1 MKKGLVV
8 LVLSVFLAGGVFAS
22 PFQPFQRSAG
32 GGFLF
37 DFGVNVLNVDNP
49 SYPDD
54 DDYFNVINMG
64 FGAWGFF
71 DITFAELSIA
81 VMGGPSSLGFYLS
94 SISGS
99 FVALDFSLLGKLPFS
114 VGRYSA
120 FFPLFGI
127 GYNLV
132 LSATYD
138 GNSFNSPSHLSTFR
152 LQFGLGADF
161 GLSETMF
168 IRTSLL
174 GAYRFAPR
182 YLNDIA
188 DIVERLH
195 DASTDTYGFGVTFK
209 LGIGFRL

>member
-22 PFQPFQRSAG
+22 PFQQPIQLSTG

-37 DFGVNVLNVDNP
+37 DMGINNLDINAPLGAGGVYDVRNL
-49 SYPDD
+49 
-54 DDYFNVINMG
+54 G

-81 VMGGPSSLGFYLS
+81 VMGGYSGLGFLVGDVD
-94 SISGS
+94 GS
-99 FVALDFSLLGKLPFS
+99 FVALDFSLLGKLPIS
-114 VGRYSA
+114 VGRHSA
-120 FFPLFGI
+120 FFPLLGI

-132 LSATYD
+132 LAADYD
-138 GNSFNSPSHLSTFR
+138 GFSFNNPSELSTFR

-161 GLSETMF
+161 GISQTIF

-182 YLNDIA
+182 YLRDIA
-188 DIVERLH
+188 DIAERVPGI
-195 DASTDTYGFGVTFK
+195 STDTSGFGGTFK
-209 LGIGFRL
+209 IGIGFRL

>member
-22 PFQPFQRSAG
+22 PFQLSAG
-32 GGFLF
+32 GGLLF
-37 DFGVNVLNVDNP
+37 DYGFNDLEVSAPLGAGGEYSVD
-49 SYPDD
+49 
-54 DDYFNVINMG
+54 NMG
-64 FGAWGFF
+64 FGVWGFF

-81 VMGGPSSLGFYLS
+81 FMGGPSGLGFPVAVDVD
-94 SISGS
+94 GS
-99 FVALDFSLLGKLPFS
+99 FVALDFSLLGKFPFS

-120 FFPLFGI
+120 IFPLLGI

-138 GNSFNSPSHLSTFR
+138 GNSFNNPGELSTFR
-152 LQFGLGADF
+152 IQFGLGADF
-161 GLSETMF
+161 GISQTMF

-182 YLNDIA
+182 YLSDLA
-188 DIVERLH
+188 DYLERVPLV
-195 DASTDTYGFGVTFK
+195 STDTFGFGFTFK
-209 LGIGFRL
+209 IGLGFRL